1 MEGKGVSVGVIRRAK
16 ERLAKQRNQTIKRE
30 GEGLF
35 WVFKVG
41 QALVRERGR
50 EVEDKAEEEELP
62 KKKEKRE
69 LFRSVPEGH
78 LGHSWERISFAPIGC
93 SHLVSMF

>member
-1 MEGKGVSVGVIRRAK
+1 MIRRAK

-62 KKKEKRE
+62 KKKRKE
-69 LFRSVPEGH
+69 SY
-78 LGHSWERISFAPIGC
+78 LGVFPRVT
-93 SHLVSMF
+93 LVILGKEFPLLP

>member
-1 MEGKGVSVGVIRRAK
+1 MKEKGVSVGVIRRAK

-41 QALVRERGR
+41 QALVRGRGR

-62 KKKEKRE
+62 KKKKRKK
-69 LFRSVPEGH
+69 SY
-78 LGHSWERISFAPIGC
+78 LGVFPRVT
-93 SHLVSMF
+93 LVILGKEFPFLP